1 VSDQANTPEHEAFV
15 EGLTTDEVAF
25 LEALREMRVFKGDGR
40 AYKVGFLDGRRGIP
54 DVAELTDDQLTELN
68 RLVNGERGRRYRN
81 RRCQFV
87 GEFVYRNGNSDVA
100 QCTRKPHE
108 TGSHTYNG
116 AVIDQ

>member
-1 VSDQANTPEHEAFV
+1 MDTEKHVAYLKQIAKEYKGPVTAIALSEAINCVRKAANYDKMMDGDFDNI
-15 EGLTTDEVAF
+15 TDE
-25 LEALREMRVFKGDGR
+25 
-40 AYKVGFLDGRRGIP
+40 
-54 DVAELTDDQLTELN
+54 QLTELN

-108 TGSHTYNG
+108 SGSHTYNG